1 MRLSI
6 LFLGEE
12 MTEFSCEASVFKARL
27 ECCVSFFFDFDS
39 AETGI
44 DFCGG
49 CEPGGFI
56 KTV

>member
-12 MTEFSCEASVFKARL
+12 MTEFSWEASVFKARL
-27 ECCVSFFFDFDS
+27 ERCVSFFFDS
-39 AETGI
+39 AETGT